1 MNQEAYDRE
10 TAEIKRLEAIP
21 TIGMNRQEYLIHY
34 TKIKDAYW
42 RRRMA
47 MRTDDEIKRGVVAP

>member
-10 TAEIKRLEAIP
+10 TAEIKRLESMSERDMTEQELVWHITAI
-21 TIGMNRQEYLIHY
+21 R
-34 TKIKDAYW
+34 DAYW

-47 MRTDDEIKRGVVAP
+47 QRTDDEVARNVCAP